1 MNASLVYPADMPF
14 LVGVYAYHR
23 LAQDMAEALGFPVA
37 LCPLPR
43 GTALPDGPVIAHA
56 TPELRPLQDAA
67 DRTVIV
73 NADPAHLSA
82 LLASRP
88 LALVT
93 LAAMAVWRVEPDQAA
108 SAGIWVRGDALARID
123 GLAEARVSE
132 REPYAMIAP
141 QPKTALVQ
149 VLAALL
155 TGHDRHHS
163 MPPGLSPSL
172 PDE

>member
-14 LVGVYAYHR
+14 LVATYAYER
-23 LAQDMAEALGFPVA
+23 LAAQIAGALGFPVV
-37 LCPLPR
+37 LCPMPR
-43 GTALPDGPVIAHA
+43 GGALPDGPVILHA
-56 TPELRPLQDAA
+56 TPEPCPLHEAA
-67 DRTVIV
+67 DRTVII
-73 NADPAHLSA
+73 NADSGHLSA
-82 LLASRP
+82 LLALRP

-141 QPKTALVQ
+141 QPKTPLVRI
-149 VLAALL
+149 LAALL
-155 TGHDRHHS
+155 TG
-163 MPPGLSPSL
+163 PGQWLG
-172 PDE
+172 

>member
-14 LVGVYAYHR
+14 LAGVYAYDR
-23 LAQDMAEALGFPVA
+23 LAQDMAEALGFPAV

-43 GTALPDGPVIAHA
+43 GAALPHSPVILHA
-56 TPELRPLQDAA
+56 TPEPRPLHEAA
-67 DRTVIV
+67 DRTVMI

-82 LLASRP
+82 LLALKP

-93 LAAMAVWRVEPDQAA
+93 LAAMAVWRVEPGQAA
-108 SAGIWVRGDALARID
+108 SAGIWVRGDVLARID

-141 QPKTALVQ
+141 GPKIPLVRI
-149 VLAALL
+149 LAALL
-155 TGHDRHHS
+155 TG
-163 MPPGLSPSL
+163 
-172 PDE
+172 E